1 MLTSVLVEIAL
12 ILLLILA
19 NGFFAASEIAIVSA
33 RKGRLEHQSQ
43 DGRRG
48 AGVAIELAESPN
60 RFLATVQVGITLI
73 STFAAAFGGAS
84 IARILESVL
93 QTFPSLAPY
102 AGSIALGVVVL
113 GISYVSLI
121 LGELVPKRL
130 ALQNAEGIASFVAP
144 AMRLLSRLASPI
156 VGFLT
161 FSTEAV
167 LRLLGRHNVTET
179 PITEDDIMALVRE
192 GAEGGALEAAEESLI
207 GNVFSFTERT
217 VRSLMTPRT
226 QIMAVDIDTLFPE
239 VLRVVVDSGHS
250 RIAVYQDTIDR
261 IVGIL
266 HASDLLPLW
275 GRLDI
280 DDLRPLLRQPIYVLE
295 NQRAVVAFEQLKQ
308 QHSELAIVLDE
319 YGQVAGLITMA
330 DLIEEVVGEI
340 NQYDQREHAIM
351 RREDGSFLADGLL
364 PFVEAQEQLDMPP
377 LAEVARPRDFETLAG
392 FVLALFGRIPS
403 MGDTVRWR
411 GYTFEVVD
419 MDERRIDKV
428 LIVPPPSDSGSRT
441 KAVLASGAVLPPPI
455 DRDRPQK

>member
-12 ILLLILA
+12 ILILILA

-33 RKGRLEHQSQ
+33 RKGRLEQQSQ
-43 DGRRG
+43 AGRRG
-48 AGVAIELAESPN
+48 AAAALALAESPN

-84 IARILESVL
+84 IARILETVL
-93 QTFPSLAPY
+93 QGFPGVAPY
-102 AGSIALGVVVL
+102 ASSIALGIVVV

-121 LGELVPKRL
+121 VGELVPKRL

-161 FSTEAV
+161 ISSETV
-167 LRLLGRHNVTET
+167 LRLLGRHNVAET

-226 QIMAVDIDTLFPE
+226 QIEAVDVDTPFPE
-239 VLRVVVDSGHS
+239 VLHVVIDSGHS
-250 RIAVYQDTIDR
+250 RIPVYQDTIDQ

-266 HASDLLPLW
+266 NAKDLLPVW
-275 GRLDI
+275 GQLDI
-280 DDLRPLLRQPIYVLE
+280 PDLRPLLRQPIYVLE
-295 NQRAVVAFEQLKQ
+295 SQRAVVAFEQLKQ
-308 QHSELAIVLDE
+308 QRSELAIVLDE
-319 YGQVAGLITMA
+319 YGQIAGLISIA
-330 DLIEEVVGEI
+330 DLVEEVVGQI
-340 NQYDQREHAIM
+340 DQYDQGDQPIV
-351 RREDGSFLADGLL
+351 RREDGSYLVDGLL

-377 LAEVARPRDFETLAG
+377 LAEVVRTRDYETLAG
-392 FVLALFGRIPS
+392 FVLELFGRIPAV
-403 MGDTVRWR
+403 GDAVRWR

-428 LIVPPPSDSGSRT
+428 LIMPPPADADART
-441 KAVLASGAVLPPPI
+441 KALLASGAVLPPPV
-455 DRDRPQK
+455 DREQPPD